1 MSKVWFVT
9 GCSAGFG
16 KLIAQELLRKSEK
29 VVATA
34 RTEFALADLKGLN
47 DQNLLALTL
56 DVTKPEDITKAV
68 TKAEAHFGGID
79 VLVNNA
85 GYGIVGALEET
96 TADAIK
102 RIFDTNVF
110 GLINMTKEVLPV
122 MRKQKSGHI
131 INMSSVAGVVCTP
144 GFNIYNATKF
154 AVEGISEAL
163 SLEVIHLGIKVTLI
177 EPGPFRTEFL
187 GRSLEHMPAID
198 DYQGSVGKTREY
210 IGIDGKQPG
219 DPLKAAHIII
229 ELANSANP
237 PLRLPL
243 GNIAVD
249 RIKNKVMAWDKEI
262 KQYEKL
268 ARSAD
273 Y

>member
-16 KLIAQELLRKSEK
+16 KLIAQELLKKSEK

-34 RTEFALADLKGLN
+34 RKEFALSDLKGIN
-47 DQNLLALTL
+47 DKNLLPLTL
-56 DVTKPEDITKAV
+56 DVTKQEDITKAV
-68 TKAEAHFGGID
+68 TKACEHFGRID

-85 GYGIVGALEET
+85 GYGIIGALEET
-96 TADAIK
+96 TTESIK
-102 RIFDTNVF
+102 RVFDTNVF
-110 GLINMTKEVLPV
+110 GLINLTKEVLPI

-163 SLEVIHLGIKVTLI
+163 SMEVAHLGIKVTLI

-187 GRSLEHMPAID
+187 GRSLDHMPEIA
-198 DYQGSVGKTREY
+198 DYKETVGKTRQY
-210 IGIDGKQPG
+210 IDMDGKQPG

-229 ELANSANP
+229 DLANSPRP

-249 RIKNKVMAWDKEI
+249 RIRNKMATWDKEVSE
-262 KQYEKL
+262 YEKL